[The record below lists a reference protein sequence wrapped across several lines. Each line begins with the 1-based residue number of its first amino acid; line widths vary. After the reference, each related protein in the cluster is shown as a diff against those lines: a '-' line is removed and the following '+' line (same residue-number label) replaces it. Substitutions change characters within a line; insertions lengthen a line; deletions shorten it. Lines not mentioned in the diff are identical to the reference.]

1 MHVYFALYQLAL
13 DIVNDYGHFE
23 FKNIYKMNVELI
35 PSLFIP
41 FRP

>member
-13 DIVNDYGHFE
+13 DIFNDYGH
-23 FKNIYKMNVELI
+23 FKNIYKMNIELI
-35 PSLFIP
+35 PCLFIP